1 MLAVV
6 FFVFMISLC
15 EAAGQSIAYY
25 AYKNSKIA
33 LLALSIVFYIAVVY
47 FLYRS
52 YAYKGVGY
60 VNILWSGISTTIM
73 IAIGY
78 FVFHERLTK
87 MEWVGAGLILVGI
100 LLMTL
105 HQKIAHS

>member
-1 MLAVV
+1 MAVLFIV
-6 FFVFMISLC
+6 FLISLC

-25 AYKNSKIA
+25 AYQKSSHV
-33 LLALSIVFYIAVVY
+33 LLVFSAVFYIAVVY
-47 FLYRS
+47 LLYRS
-52 YAYKGVGY
+52 YAYKGVGF
-60 VNILWSGISTTIM
+60 VNILWSGMTTILM

-87 MEWVGAGLILVGI
+87 MEWTGAGLILAGI

-105 HQKIAHS
+105 HQKIDHS